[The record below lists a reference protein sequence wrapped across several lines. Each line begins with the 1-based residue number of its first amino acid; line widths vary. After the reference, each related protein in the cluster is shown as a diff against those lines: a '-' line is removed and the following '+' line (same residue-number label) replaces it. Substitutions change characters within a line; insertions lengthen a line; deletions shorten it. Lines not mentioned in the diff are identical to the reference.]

1 MLHIFAF
8 KRNARKRLSKSAQN
22 QKRANK
28 NTMAPTTTNT
38 APAAASGHSYRRART
53 LYEAHADLPSSL
65 VQYETLA
72 REGGGVGVG
81 GGSAAAEGGGEG
93 SEGREGRESRAV
105 AGYNAQI
112 LRALLTAASSTA
124 SVTAIAGGGELPPY
138 QPPLDGEEP
147 TTLVNSLEHLT
158 ALHNAA
164 LAAYAA
170 SDIPRAVRLLL
181 PALKA
186 AGDGSGDIGSSVG
199 GSGSEHD
206 EAERLAVLL
215 DLSFLA
221 VDCAL
226 SLGRGDALGIGPV
239 GANVTVDDILQLIE
253 GCMSRLTKLGGG
265 GGGGSSGGGGEEG
278 IGNEDELNFRMSV
291 YKSRILLAK
300 QSSNNNANADKMT
313 RMARK
318 ELKGA
323 METYNHKLVPR
334 AADGGGGGGKDGH
347 SVAAGSVGSG
357 GDASGG
363 PLDTSTH
370 GLDDVDA
377 VGAASTT
384 SGVGGAAATI
394 PHVQRR
400 LEAQNQ
406 YALSLKAHLECL
418 KDNGKKAVKLTAE
431 ARHAGERRRVRPGTG
446 GASASDDAI
455 GGAAPLTGENAD
467 AIAIDDAHHLNN
479 LALLHQTE
487 GKNHAALHYYSRAL
501 NSLEGISSPSSTSTT
516 GTGGSTTTLS
526 FESDGTAL
534 PNPLPSILHNAA
546 ICAFAVRNY
555 VTSYECMARAVRLDP
570 ATYGSRARCYLRM
583 AEACLGVHED
593 CKANRRLE
601 GQRLFEEMGR
611 LPLGGG
617 VAASTVVRDLAFRD
631 ASAGGS
637 GSNPDP
643 QPHAQQP
650 QQQPPSPS
658 AQPPALEIVD
668 VDDVCAANVAFA
680 LHDTERM
687 GVGQRSD
694 PRLTTTLLYRPT
706 PLTDE
711 AALESELGSAADL
724 QQTSAHPVP
733 RAFFCLRRAMDI
745 CLGQVQNHGVADH
758 ECMES
763 ILLLLT
769 YLHLE
774 VGEPAQALEYCRS
787 VLDGTLRFPEEHY
800 RTEAP
805 SLTSKRRVATA
816 KLYECEALCLLQQAE
831 EGMQALT
838 DDKTD
843 ARVLA
848 KMGVEAPASGA
859 KDQSAKKDVLTS
871 LEELDSLTK
880 DLAYLLPPSETP
892 GEEGKSGDETTDD
905 HVAAQFRLEAAKS
918 IVHAV
923 AAAAAASSDQ
933 PSLGN
938 AHALCALRTTLSQTT
953 GARKTLLYC
962 LLKEGKVHQ
971 ALELLQGAGRRV
983 GVQP

>member
-1 MLHIFAF
+1 
-8 KRNARKRLSKSAQN
+8 
-22 QKRANK
+22 
-28 NTMAPTTTNT
+28 MAPN
-38 APAAASGHSYRRART
+38 AQAGGSKASYRRARS
-53 LYEAHADLPSSL
+53 LYESHADLSSSL
-65 VQYETLA
+65 SQYESLA
-72 REGGGVGVG
+72 REEASSGAGG
-81 GGSAAAEGGGEG
+81 GGSAAAQQ
-93 SEGREGRESRAV
+93 V
-105 AGYNAQI
+105 AEYNAQV
-112 LRALLTAASSTA
+112 LWALLASASS
-124 SVTAIAGGGELPPY
+124 GGGELPAY
-138 QPPLDGEEP
+138 VPPTDGDEP
-147 TTLVNSLEHLT
+147 TLHSLDNLT

-164 LAAYAA
+164 LAAYAQT
-170 SDIPRAVRLLL
+170 DVPRALSLLL
-181 PALKA
+181 PALSA
-186 AGDGSGDIGSSVG
+186 AASSGGSIGGAGIGSGD
-199 GSGSEHD
+199 D
-206 EAERLAVLL
+206 EAETLGVLI

-226 SLGRGDALGIGPV
+226 GLSRGDSLGLGPV
-239 GANVTVDDILQLIE
+239 GAAAGADGQQRQGQDPATTMTVDDILKLVE
-253 GCMSRLTKLGGG
+253 GCMGRLTKLSGGAG
-265 GGGGSSGGGGEEG
+265 SSAGSSGAAAGAGGDESPLLPT
-278 IGNEDELNFRMSV
+278 EDELNFRTSV
-291 YKSRILLAK
+291 YRSRILLAK
-300 QSSNNNANADKMT
+300 QSTRNDPDATSTNVDRMT

-323 METYNHKLVPR
+323 METYNHKLVPK
-334 AADGGGGGGKDGH
+334 ASGGGGGGGGAGGSGKDGH

-363 PLDTSTH
+363 PLDSSVH
-370 GLDDVDA
+370 GLDDVDGTGSGATGTGAGA
-377 VGAASTT
+377 VHSAN
-384 SGVGGAAATI
+384 
-394 PHVQRR
+394 PHVQHR
-400 LEAQNQ
+400 LDAQNQ

-431 ARHAGERRRVRPGTG
+431 ARHAGERRRMRPGSAAAGDAGTG
-446 GASASDDAI
+446 DEAI
-455 GGAAPLTGENAD
+455 GGGGAGDVPTGENAD

-501 NSLEGISSPSSTSTT
+501 NSLEGISPPST
-516 GTGGSTTTLS
+516 GTTIS

-570 ATYGSRARCYLRM
+570 ASYGSRARCYLRM

-593 CKANRRLE
+593 CKANRRVE

-617 VAASTVVRDLAFRD
+617 VASATIVRDLAFRD
-631 ASAGGS
+631 ATAGG
-637 GSNPDP
+637 GTDP
-643 QPHAQQP
+643 TPVPHAQQP
-650 QQQPPSPS
+650 QPPPS
-658 AQPPALEIVD
+658 ARPPAVEIVD

-680 LHDTERM
+680 LHDTERV

-694 PRLTTTLLYRPT
+694 PRLTATLLYRPT

-711 AALESELGSAADL
+711 AGLESELGSAADL

-745 CLGQVQNHGVADH
+745 CLGQVQDHGVADH

-769 YLHLE
+769 YLYLE

-800 RTEAP
+800 RTETP
-805 SLTSKRRVATA
+805 SLASKRRVATA

-831 EGMQALT
+831 EGMRALT

-848 KMGVEAPASGA
+848 KMGVEAPASGS
-859 KDQSAKKDVLTS
+859 KDKSAKKDVLSS

-880 DLAYLLPPSETP
+880 DLAYLLPPSESTN
-892 GEEGKSGDETTDD
+892 EEGKSSDEATDD
-905 HVAAQFRLEAAKS
+905 QVAAQFRLEAAKS

-923 AAAAAASSDQ
+923 AAAAAASSDE
-933 PSLGN
+933 PFLGN
-938 AHALCALRTTLSQTT
+938 AHALCALRTTLSHTT

>member
-1 MLHIFAF
+1 
-8 KRNARKRLSKSAQN
+8 
-22 QKRANK
+22 
-28 NTMAPTTTNT
+28 MAGGGGSS
-38 APAAASGHSYRRART
+38 SGGGGGKASYRRARS
-53 LYEAHADLPSSL
+53 LYESHADVPSSL
-65 VQYETLA
+65 AQYETLVGEA
-72 REGGGVGVG
+72 QQDGAETGESGGGV
-81 GGSAAAEGGGEG
+81 
-93 SEGREGRESRAV
+93 V
-105 AGYNAQI
+105 AGYNSRV
-112 LRALLTAASSTA
+112 LRALLAAASSAAPSSTA
-124 SVTAIAGGGELPPY
+124 ATPATPAAGGGELPPY
-138 QPPLDGEEP
+138 QPPTDGDDP
-147 TTLVNSLEHLT
+147 TLRSVAHLT
-158 ALHNAA
+158 SLHNAA

-170 SDIPRAVRLLL
+170 SDLDRALSLLL
-181 PALKA
+181 PVLA
-186 AGDGSGDIGSSVG
+186 AAASGDGDEDVNLNDDDGN
-199 GSGSEHD
+199 
-206 EAERLAVLL
+206 EAERLAALV
-215 DLSFLA
+215 DLAFLS

-226 SLGRGDALGIGPV
+226 GRHRGDALGLGPV
-239 GANVTVDDILQLIE
+239 AVAGGSSDMVGWQQTMTVDDVLRLVE
-253 GCMSRLTKLGGG
+253 DCTARLTRLGAA
-265 GGGGSSGGGGEEG
+265 GGSSGGSSSDESSVVPT
-278 IGNEDELNFRMSV
+278 EDELHFRTTV
-291 YKSRILLAK
+291 YRSRILLAK
-300 QSSNNNANADKMT
+300 QSTRNDQANVDKMT

-334 AADGGGGGGKDGH
+334 AGGGGSSGGGDGR
-347 SVAAGSVGSG
+347 SVGSG

-363 PLDTSTH
+363 PLLDHSAH
-370 GLDDVDA
+370 GLDDVL
-377 VGAASTT
+377 GAGTGGTGGGASTAVH
-384 SGVGGAAATI
+384 SAN
-394 PHVQRR
+394 PHVQHR
-400 LEAQNQ
+400 LDAQNQ

-431 ARHAGERRRVRPGTG
+431 ARHAGERRRMRPGASGAGTG
-446 GASASDDAI
+446 GTGAGDEAI
-455 GGAAPLTGENAD
+455 GGAGGAAAPPTGENAD

-501 NSLEGISSPSSTSTT
+501 SSLEGISSPSSATGSATT
-516 GTGGSTTTLS
+516 GSTTIS

-534 PNPLPSILHNAA
+534 PNPLPSILHNAS

-570 ATYGSRARCYLRM
+570 ASYGSRARCYLRM

-631 ASAGGS
+631 AAGTSTS
-637 GSNPDP
+637 GGATDP
-643 QPHAQQP
+643 ALLQQP
-650 QQQPPSPS
+650 QQPQQPSKS
-658 AQPPALEIVD
+658 PALEIVD
-668 VDDVCAANVAFA
+668 VDDARAANVAFA
-680 LHDTERM
+680 LHDTERT

-694 PRLTTTLLYRPT
+694 PRLTTALLYQAT
-706 PLTDE
+706 PLTDD
-711 AALESELGSAADL
+711 AVLESELGSAADL

-758 ECMES
+758 DCMES
-763 ILLLLT
+763 ILLLMT
-769 YLHLE
+769 YLYLE

-805 SLTSKRRVATA
+805 SAASKRRVATA

-831 EGMQALT
+831 EGMRALT

-843 ARVLA
+843 AKVLA
-848 KMGVEAPASGA
+848 KMGVEAPAGGT
-859 KDQSAKKDVLTS
+859 KDKSAKKDVLSS

-880 DLAYLLPPSETP
+880 DLAYLLPPSESAN
-892 GEEGKSGDETTDD
+892 EEGKSSDEAADD
-905 HVAAQFRLEAAKS
+905 RVAAQFRLEAAKS

-933 PSLGN
+933 PSLGS
-938 AHALCALRTTLSQTT
+938 AHAMCALKTTLSEAT

>member
-1 MLHIFAF
+1 
-8 KRNARKRLSKSAQN
+8 
-22 QKRANK
+22 
-28 NTMAPTTTNT
+28 MAPTTTT
-38 APAAASGHSYRRART
+38 ATAAASGHSYRRART
-53 LYEAHADLPSSL
+53 LYESHADLPSSL
-65 VQYETLA
+65 AQYETLV
-72 REGGGVGVG
+72 REVG
-81 GGSAAAEGGGEG
+81 GGGSGGAAAEGGSAVGG
-93 SEGREGRESRAV
+93 GEGREGSRAA
-105 AGYNAQI
+105 AGYNAQM
-112 LRALLTAASSTA
+112 LRALLTAASTSSTA
-124 SVTAIAGGGELPPY
+124 SSPAIAGGGELPAY

-147 TTLVNSLEHLT
+147 ALLNSSKHLT
-158 ALHNAA
+158 ELHNAA

-186 AGDGSGDIGSSVG
+186 AGDGSGDIGSGGDSEG
-199 GSGSEHD
+199 GSEGGSDED
-206 EAERLAVLL
+206 EAERLSVLL

-226 SLGRGDALGIGPV
+226 SLGRGDALGLGPV

-253 GCMSRLTKLGGG
+253 GCTSRLTKL
-265 GGGGSSGGGGEEG
+265 GGGGEEG

-334 AADGGGGGGKDGH
+334 AAGGGGAGGGGGKDGQ

-377 VGAASTT
+377 AGAASTGGV
-384 SGVGGAAATI
+384 GVGGGNNAVGTTI

-446 GASASDDAI
+446 GGAGGGGTGAASDDAI
-455 GGAAPLTGENAD
+455 GEGGRAGENAD

-501 NSLEGISSPSSTSTT
+501 NSLEGISSPSSTSTSTT

-617 VAASTVVRDLAFRD
+617 VAASTVIRDLAFRD
-631 ASAGGS
+631 ASAGSSGS
-637 GSNPDP
+637 SNPDP

-650 QQQPPSPS
+650 QQPPSPS

-769 YLHLE
+769 YLYLE

-787 VLDGTLRFPEEHY
+787 VLDGTLRFPDEHY

-805 SLTSKRRVATA
+805 SLTSKRRIATA
-816 KLYECEALCLLQQAE
+816 KLYECEALCLLEQAE
-831 EGMQALT
+831 EGMRALT

-848 KMGVEAPASGA
+848 KMGVEAPASGS

-880 DLAYLLPPSETP
+880 DLAYLLPPSEST
-892 GEEGKSGDETTDD
+892 GEEGKSGDETADD

>member
-1 MLHIFAF
+1 
-8 KRNARKRLSKSAQN
+8 
-22 QKRANK
+22 
-28 NTMAPTTTNT
+28 MAPTN
-38 APAAASGHSYRRART
+38 AAGGGKASYRRARS
-53 LYEAHADLPSSL
+53 LYESHADVSSSL
-65 VQYETLA
+65 SQYEALV
-72 REGGGVGVG
+72 REEASSGA
-81 GGSAAAEGGGEG
+81 GGSAAAAQEA
-93 SEGREGRESRAV
+93 AV
-105 AGYNAQI
+105 AEYNSQV
-112 LRALLTAASSTA
+112 LRALLASTSAASS
-124 SVTAIAGGGELPPY
+124 AGMAAGAAGELPVY
-138 QPPLDGEEP
+138 RPPTDGDEPSLHSLD
-147 TTLVNSLEHLT
+147 HLT

-164 LAAYAA
+164 LAAYAQT
-170 SDIPRAVRLLL
+170 DVPRALSLLL
-181 PALKA
+181 PTLSA
-186 AGDGSGDIGSSVG
+186 AASSGGNHGIESGD
-199 GSGSEHD
+199 D
-206 EAERLAVLL
+206 EAEKLAVLI

-226 SLGRGDALGIGPV
+226 GLSRGDALGLGPIGT
-239 GANVTVDDILQLIE
+239 GAGADGQQEEEDPTMTMTVDDILKLVE
-253 GCMSRLTKLGGG
+253 GGMARLARLSGGGAGSAGAGGG
-265 GGGGSSGGGGEEG
+265 GGGGDDASPPLPT
-278 IGNEDELNFRMSV
+278 EDELNFRTSV
-291 YKSRILLAK
+291 YRSRILLAK
-300 QSSNNNANADKMT
+300 QSTRNDPDANVDKMT

-323 METYNHKLVPR
+323 METYNHKLVPK
-334 AADGGGGGGKDGH
+334 ASGGGGSGGAGGKDGH

-363 PLDTSTH
+363 PMDNSAH
-370 GLDDVDA
+370 GLDTDVDGTGAGA
-377 VGAASTT
+377 VHSAN
-384 SGVGGAAATI
+384 
-394 PHVQRR
+394 PHVQHR
-400 LEAQNQ
+400 LDAQNQ

-431 ARHAGERRRVRPGTG
+431 ARHAGERRRMRPGTG
-446 GASASDDAI
+446 STASSGGAGDEAMGSG
-455 GGAAPLTGENAD
+455 GGAAVPTRGDDAD
-467 AIAIDDAHHLNN
+467 AVAIDDAHHLNN

-501 NSLEGISSPSSTSTT
+501 SSLEGISSPST
-516 GTGGSTTTLS
+516 GTTIS

-570 ATYGSRARCYLRM
+570 ASYGSRARCHLRM

-631 ASAGGS
+631 AGG
-637 GSNPDP
+637 GPDDPALVP

-650 QQQPPSPS
+650 QQP
-658 AQPPALEIVD
+658 AAKLLPALEIVD
-668 VDDVCAANVAFA
+668 VDDVRAANVAFA
-680 LHDTERM
+680 LHDTERA

-711 AALESELGSAADL
+711 AVLESELGSAADL

-745 CLGQVQNHGVADH
+745 CLGQAQNHGVADH

-774 VGEPAQALEYCRS
+774 VGEPAHALEYCRS

-805 SLTSKRRVATA
+805 SLASKRRVATA

-831 EGMQALT
+831 EGMRALT

-848 KMGVEAPASGA
+848 KMGVEAPAAGS
-859 KDQSAKKDVLTS
+859 KDKSAKKDVLSS

-880 DLAYLLPPSETP
+880 DLAYLLPPSESTN
-892 GEEGKSGDETTDD
+892 EEGKSSDEATEDQ
-905 HVAAQFRLEAAKS
+905 VAAQYRLEAAKS

-923 AAAAAASSDQ
+923 AAGAAASSEQ
-933 PSLGN
+933 HSLGN